1 MNHLRAFI
9 DVGFA
14 GLLWLVAPETMRML
28 PEFFLGLLL
37 ALCVLRLLSSLR
49 KKPPGLAGHW
59 GGFGG
64 NNMGWEMSESLA
76 LLILTGLLVVAFT
89 VILTFPSKET
99 KAETDPGVETT
110 SSIQRNESTTST
122 TRKTP
127 AR

>member
-1 MNHLRAFI
+1 M
-9 DVGFA
+9 
-14 GLLWLVAPETMRML
+14 LLI
-28 PEFFLGLLL
+28 
-37 ALCVLRLLSSLR
+37 SLW
-49 KKPPGLAGHW
+49 KEPPGLTGHW

-64 NNMGWEMSESLA
+64 NNMGWEMSKSLA

-89 VILTFPSKET
+89 VILTFQSKEA
-99 KAETDPGVETT
+99 KAETDTGVETT